1 MPRDSHCLGHHPNH
15 CLGHRLVILSSSS
28 SVALSLTSCHLGHCH
43 SRHRSHRRSYC
54 HSRRLAIALA
64 SSLWPLPRASSQLS
78 SAVAPIAATFPPLDI
93 VSVITPGI
101 FSGVVRH
108 RHSLRLGAASAAI
121 ASTSS
126 AAARRAQ
133 QLSLRRA
140 RQLSSYRFDGLSS
153 SAAIASTGSAA
164 QQLSPRRAQQLS
176 SYRLDVST
184 AIASTGSAAQ
194 QLSPRRA
201 QQLSS
206 YRLDRLSS

>member
-15 CLGHRLVILSSSS
+15 CLGHRLVILSSSP
-28 SVALSLTSCHLGHCH
+28 SVALSLTLCHLGHCH

-78 SAVAPIAATFPPLDI
+78 SAVAPIAATFPPTWTSFRSLHRA
-93 VSVITPGI
+93 SSLASSGI
-101 FSGVVRH
+101 ATAFAWAPPQ
-108 RHSLRLGAASAAI
+108 RLSP
-121 ASTSS
+121 
-126 AAARRAQ
+126 RRAQ
-133 QLSLRRA
+133 QQLDGLSNYRFDRA

-176 SYRLDVST
+176 SYRLD
-184 AIASTGSAAQ
+184 
-194 QLSPRRA
+194 
-201 QQLSS
+201 
-206 YRLDRLSS
+206 RLSS